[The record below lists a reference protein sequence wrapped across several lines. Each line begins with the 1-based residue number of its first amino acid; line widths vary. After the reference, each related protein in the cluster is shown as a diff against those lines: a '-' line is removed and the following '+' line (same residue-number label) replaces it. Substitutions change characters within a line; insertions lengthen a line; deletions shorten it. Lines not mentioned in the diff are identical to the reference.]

1 MSTQQPSPDEP
12 WPGWVASEAAKAVYG
27 KHLARIGQLIP
38 AVLYAHV
45 MDRQGLTAAHNAGRQ
60 DVVDAQ
66 VASVAMECR
75 EDLLE
80 AAVVLDALALCH
92 GHGSYLPRPYQETS
106 TPVPT
111 DVELRTDAS
120 DVAGE
125 LARHDQ
131 QYGTSTTGDIPAPL
145 EDGCTDRDRDAVR
158 AYARREWITRQ
169 ERWPGI

>member
-1 MSTQQPSPDEP
+1 M
-12 WPGWVASEAAKAVYG
+12 ASEAAQAAYG

-45 MDRQGLTAAHNAGRQ
+45 MDRQGLAAAHNAGRRN
-60 DVVDAQ
+60 VVDAQ
-66 VASVAMECR
+66 VGSIAMECR

-92 GHGSYLPRPYQETS
+92 GHGSCLPRPYQETS
-106 TPVPT
+106 IPTPAE
-111 DVELRTDAS
+111 VELRTDAS

-125 LARHDQ
+125 LACHDQ
-131 QYGTSTTGDIPAPL
+131 QYGASTTGDIPGPL
-145 EDGCTDRDRDAVR
+145 EDGCTDKERDAVR